1 MYNCPLQLA
10 GDPLHQAGAGYI
22 DQSVHLIFLIFNSTL
37 PLLLAASTPLPTLA
51 KWPQLKTFY
60 RRLVS
65 LISGI
70 FTNHI
75 TCIHSI
81 TRYEPLV
88 PKYGSSKR
96 SESQSILLQ
105 TVIGRVSPC
114 WHCDCSDFPVIY
126 EPSLHF
132 NGADQKL
139 AGCMLISNID
149 QPSQPSPAQPAQPSS
164 FPPKL
169 VFCGASSASSQ
180 QPAARG
186 GKSWNYQFSNLQPA
200 GAGED
205 MWWWEGSSRDEWQ
218 YCVLCLPSLQRVS
231 SIHI

>member
-1 MYNCPLQLA
+1 MQSPCPLQLA

-37 PLLLAASTPLPTLA
+37 PQPFSASTPLPTLA

-96 SESQSILLQ
+96 SESQSTLLL
-105 TVIGRVSPC
+105 TVIGRDRVSPC

-149 QPSQPSPAQPAQPSS
+149 QPSQPSPAQPSS

-169 VFCGASSASSQ
+169 VFCGASSATSSSQ

-200 GAGED
+200 GR
-205 MWWWEGSSRDEWQ
+205 W
-218 YCVLCLPSLQRVS
+218 CC
-231 SIHI
+231 